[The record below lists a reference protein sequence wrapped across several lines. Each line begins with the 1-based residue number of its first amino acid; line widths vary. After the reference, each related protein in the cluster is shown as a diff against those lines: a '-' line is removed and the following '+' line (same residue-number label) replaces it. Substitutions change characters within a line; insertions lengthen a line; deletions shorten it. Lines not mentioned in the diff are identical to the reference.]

1 MWLNCKIIK
10 KWQSPHFFQAKYWQW
25 RIQRIVDAGISVWPP
40 KSHLFKS
47 QEIYIFFFPKSNQ
60 NCFHVMFQPVFTP
73 CFALRS
79 SVCFIQ
85 GYWFWCF
92 LNLFTLEVIISR
104 NILACV
110 KNYLNVNVKTFPR
123 GLDSILLTYRLPA
136 IIWYLLCEKQFLQ
149 TKPWIRQWLNTN
161 NIPSNDISML
171 RRACPSILLPVTNTY
186 FSRKLTWWG
195 NQKKML

>member
-1 MWLNCKIIK
+1 MWLQNINL
-10 KWQSPHFFQAKYWQW
+10 HFWSSYSGEVLTVAYPVDCRRRYFSLAAQISF
-25 RIQRIVDAGISVWPP
+25 IQISGD
-40 KSHLFKS
+40 
-47 QEIYIFFFPKSNQ
+47 IYIFFFPKSNQ

-73 CFALRS
+73 FFELKS
-79 SVCFIQ
+79 SVRFIR

-92 LNLFTLEVIISR
+92 LNLFTIEVINSR

-136 IIWYLLCEKQFLQ
+136 IIWYLLREKQFLQ
-149 TKPWIRQWLNTN
+149 TKPWIRQRLNTN

-171 RRACPSILLPVTNTY
+171 RRACPSILFPVTNTY